1 MNDFH
6 NDILPLWELSLQ
18 LGVKHRGAATPRAK
32 WLERARSLARQI
44 AAAQGWVTVDCIRSH
59 LAPPQDGD
67 PRIMG
72 AILHRSEFECVR
84 YIQSTRSESHKRPIG
99 VFVLKK

>member
-6 NDILPLWELSLQ
+6 HDILPLWELSLQ
-18 LGVKHRGAATPRAK
+18 LGANHQPPATARGQ
-32 WLERARSLARQI
+32 WLRRARALARQI
-44 AAAQGWVTVDCIRSH
+44 ATHQGWVTVDCVRSH
-59 LAPPQDGD
+59 LSPPKDGD